1 MWQPCGRAASIVVD
15 PAVGRLTGADSGAGR
30 LPDPE
35 HLEALADLLL
45 RNPTALPLDLAGRRV
60 VVSAGGTREPL
71 DPVRYLGNRSSG
83 RQGYALAL
91 VAAARGADVTLVSA
105 NVSLPDPP
113 AVTVVPVRDAR
124 DLQLAMTKLTAGA
137 DAVVMAAAVADFRPA
152 SLGATKIK
160 KRAGQEPAPLA
171 LVQNPDI
178 LVGIA
183 APGPDR
189 PAVVVG
195 FAAETGDEHGSVL
208 DYARDKLAR
217 KGCDLLVV
225 NRVDGG
231 RAFEV
236 ADNAGAILSA
246 DGSRPVQIPFGPKT
260 VLAAAVCDAIAR
272 RLDHTRERP
281 E

>member
-1 MWQPCGRAASIVVD
+1 ME

-35 HLEALADLLL
+35 HIEAVADLLL
-45 RNPTALPLDLAGRRV
+45 RDPGALPHDLAGRRIV
-60 VVSAGGTREPL
+60 ISAGGTREPL

-105 NVSLPDPP
+105 NVGLPDPP
-113 AVTVVPVRDAR
+113 AVTVIPVHDAR
-124 DLQLAMTKLTAGA
+124 DLEVAMAKLTPGA

-152 SLGATKIK
+152 STGPTKIK
-160 KRAGQEPAPLA
+160 KRQGLGPEPLT

-178 LVGIA
+178 LAGIA
-183 APGPDR
+183 AAGPDR
-189 PAVVVG
+189 PPVVVG
-195 FAAETGDEHGSVL
+195 FAAETGDEQGSAL

-217 KGCDLLVV
+217 KGCDLLVL

-236 ADNAGAILSA
+236 ADNAGVLLAA
-246 DGSRPVQIPFGPKT
+246 DGAAPVQIPLGPKT
-260 VLAAAVCDAIAR
+260 VLASALCDAIAG
-272 RLDHTRERP
+272 RLAAMSPSPAVAAGERP
-281 E
+281 Q